1 MKLRSCAISRPDWNR
16 CARRRLAFDSSSG
29 QEKGFDPLRPPRRG
43 LGSSRRT
50 AVSVRFDSRRRKS
63 RRQPET
69 WGGVESRLEE
79 TANSVYNVGSR
90 QFAGVA
96 KHGMNP
102 PQPKPRRFTVIASGL
117 LCGALAM
124 VVLYTRRAA
133 FFSPLAI
140 IVVAAIGSAAVLL
153 QLRVRNRERGQALR
167 PPTWLNLMGI
177 VFAVIALFAD
187 RLGLNLQVTQLL
199 ALGAVGSFA
208 VSSAVVL
215 HAFRKDKATEVS
227 K

>member
-1 MKLRSCAISRPDWNR
+1 
-16 CARRRLAFDSSSG
+16 
-29 QEKGFDPLRPPRRG
+29 
-43 LGSSRRT
+43 
-50 AVSVRFDSRRRKS
+50 
-63 RRQPET
+63 
-69 WGGVESRLEE
+69 
-79 TANSVYNVGSR
+79 
-90 QFAGVA
+90 
-96 KHGMNP
+96 MNP

>member
-1 MKLRSCAISRPDWNR
+1 MNL
-16 CARRRLAFDSSSG
+16 
-29 QEKGFDPLRPPRRG
+29 
-43 LGSSRRT
+43 
-50 AVSVRFDSRRRKS
+50 
-63 RRQPET
+63 PE
-69 WGGVESRLEE
+69 
-79 TANSVYNVGSR
+79 
-90 QFAGVA
+90 
-96 KHGMNP
+96 
-102 PQPKPRRFTVIASGL
+102 PKPRRFTVIASGL

-124 VVLYTRRAA
+124 VVIYTRRAA

-153 QLRVRNRERGQALR
+153 QLRVRNREHAPVVR
-167 PPTWLNLMGI
+167 PPTWLNLVGI

-187 RLGLNLQVTQLL
+187 RLHLNSQVTQLL

-215 HAFRKDKATEVS
+215 HAFRKDKVREVS